1 MPKFIVSEVIES
13 RVEYVVEARDA
24 KTAEDALKSYKK
36 TRANGGRVIGE
47 VRYSSTESHITTK
60 ELRGVI
66 NNG

>member
-36 TRANGGRVIGE
+36 HVLMAVE
-47 VRYSSTESHITTK
+47 
-60 ELRGVI
+60 
-66 NNG
+66 